1 LKKKILIIGSSSGI
15 GYYLLKNLNKINS
28 ITGWTSKKKRKG
40 SKYINFKKNFF
51 LNQIKNYNYIIYCSS
66 ISKYKKCE
74 KKKQLSK
81 FVNIKILQKIISKL
95 NKKQKLIFFSSYA
108 VKSKFLKKD
117 PLYIKHKKLGESL
130 IKKKTKNY
138 FIIRPAKIVESF
150 ELLLSKSRIKRFK
163 FYVDRYIHITS
174 YKLIIDAVEKI
185 LIKDLTGILNLASID
200 KISYLDLAKKITNKK
215 KLESAEYQEN
225 KYSFLEPLKIVKNR
239 SFNSF
244 YKYTNDIIKNVKIRN
259 KLSKL

>member
-15 GYYLLKNLNKINS
+15 GNYLLKNLDKINS

-51 LNQIKNYNYIIYCSS
+51 LNQIKNFNYIIYCSS
-66 ISKYKKCE
+66 ISKYKIC
-74 KKKQLSK
+74 KKKKELSK
-81 FVNIKILQKIISKL
+81 FVNIKILQKIISKV
-95 NKKQKLIFFSSYA
+95 NQKQKLIFFSSYA

-130 IKKKTKNY
+130 IIKELKNY
-138 FIIRPAKIVESF
+138 FIIRPAKIIESF
-150 ELLLSKSRIKRFK
+150 EPLLNKSRIKRFK
-163 FYVDRYIHITS
+163 FYENRYVHITS
-174 YKLIIDAVEKI
+174 YQLIIEAIEKI
-185 LIKDLTGILNLASID
+185 IMKDLTGTLNLVSID

-215 KLESAEYQEN
+215 KLASAKYQAD
-225 KYSFLEPLKIVKNR
+225 KYSFLEPLKIIKNR

-244 YKYTNDIIKNVKIRN
+244 YKYTNEIIKNVKIRN